1 MCPQA
6 IKFLSAVD
14 GRMSSLTTK
23 KYFINKTMHFVHS
36 CAVCAGA
43 QELMRVLERSKITQY
58 KKKKYSGR
66 VRAGAQADRGA
77 EGPRL
82 DGAVRR
88 DGGVGGSGCATV
100 VSAAGTQFT
109 CLTGTKVQILT

>member
-1 MCPQA
+1 MGVEKENVSSCCSAADAFLEARFKYQGKRHPLLLYIYALLLYMCPQA

-43 QELMRVLERSKITQY
+43 QELMRVLERNKITQY
-58 KKKKYSGR
+58 KK
-66 VRAGAQADRGA
+66 
-77 EGPRL
+77 
-82 DGAVRR
+82 
-88 DGGVGGSGCATV
+88 
-100 VSAAGTQFT
+100 
-109 CLTGTKVQILT
+109 